1 MNIYPIWA
9 RISTSASARLS
20 SIFEQVFFPS
30 CYAADFFLPREEGD
44 FGFAPPASDDVISH

>member
-30 CYAADFFLPREEGD
+30 CYAADFFLPREDGD